1 MMKKNPSSFTH
12 SQSLHNSHLDQRLWS
27 NLPSRTQSLT
37 TLGHLWAR
45 LDSSGPGCSQAPPQW
60 GSRGSLSPTAG
71 GGCGQVRGNVGILL
85 HG

>member
-45 LDSSGPGCSQAPPQW
+45 LDGSGPGCSQAPPQW